1 MRNAHRIIKYLYD
14 VKMLHRQQAQAIESA
29 KEQANQLTKEKADL
43 LKQLE
48 KLEETRQYENETAT
62 AVENTLREHC
72 AQAKQAQNL
81 ASE

>member
-1 MRNAHRIIKYLYD
+1 
-14 VKMLHRQQAQAIESA
+14 MLHRQQAQAIESA

-62 AVENTLREHC
+62 TVENTLREHC